1 MIELLQLEDI
11 QLGPFTDE
19 TAGRLGEI
27 RGVQVKKLVEH
38 VDNRGRVF
46 EFFPNQ
52 QDFWSEEI
60 VWGHCFTVNPGA
72 IKGWGV
78 HLGKVDRY
86 CLISGE
92 ALTVLF
98 DSRVKS
104 SSFGTIQEI
113 HLSEGGN
120 RMVFIPNGVWHLN
133 VNLGE
138 KEAMFID
145 LPTATYNH
153 QEPDKITVP
162 WNTNKIPFNL
172 GYSTWVRAT
181 HLKNIFQP

>member
-1 MIELLQLEDI
+1 MIEHLKLEDI

-19 TAGRLGEI
+19 KAGRVGEI

-52 QDFWSEEI
+52 DDFWSEEI

-104 SSFGTIQEI
+104 PSFGTIQEI

-120 RMVFIPNGVWHLN
+120 RMVLIPNGVWHLN

-138 KEAMFID
+138 AEAMFID

-162 WNTNKIPFNL
+162 WNTDKIPFNL
-172 GYSTWVRAT
+172 RDSPWSQETNLR
-181 HLKNIFQP
+181 NIFQP